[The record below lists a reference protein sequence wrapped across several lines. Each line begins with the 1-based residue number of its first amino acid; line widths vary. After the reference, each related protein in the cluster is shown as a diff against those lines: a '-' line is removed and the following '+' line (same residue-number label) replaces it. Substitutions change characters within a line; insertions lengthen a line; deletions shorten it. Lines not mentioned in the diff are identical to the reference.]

1 MKLVSSKGGE
11 DSASKSFKAEAN
23 LNRQRKFIENE
34 TNHLGLN
41 KKEGNKAASDIKTK
55 LEVIFDHM

>member
-1 MKLVSSKGGE
+1 MKLVNSKGDESAAKSSK
-11 DSASKSFKAEAN
+11 AESN
-23 LNRQRKFIENE
+23 LNRQKRFIENE

-41 KKEGNKAASDIKTK
+41 KKEGNKVAGDIKTK